1 MDEGAVLAHQ
11 HLDVVGVEDLTAL
24 RTLEV
29 DPALLDLDPDVLLQ
43 THHAGQV
50 VAVAQIGELI
60 AAGLR
65 QAQRALSD
73 DGGHGG
79 GVGAVRGA
87 ARGALHAGGGA
98 VGVPLP
104 RARHPAGLAL
114 RVRTGRG
121 RTRALPGLAVASFPQ
136 LPPVLSSGERRR
148 QQRVGVEQSPQR
160 ESRSGF

>member
-11 HLDVVGVEDLTAL
+11 HLDVVGVEDLTTL

-50 VAVAQIGELI
+50 VAVAQIGELV

-87 ARGALHAGGGA
+87 ALHAGGGA

>member
-11 HLDVVGVEDLTAL
+11 HLDVVGVEDLATL
-24 RTLEV
+24 RTLQV
-29 DPALLDLDPDVLLQ
+29 DPPLLDLNPDVLLQ

-50 VAVAQIGELI
+50 VAVAQIGELVP
-60 AAGLR
+60 AGLR
-65 QAQRALSD
+65 QTQRALSND
-73 DGGHGG
+73 GG

-114 RVRTGRG
+114 RVRTDRG

>member
-50 VAVAQIGELI
+50 VAVAQIGELV

-87 ARGALHAGGGA
+87 ALHAGGGA